1 MSKASSQQLA
11 SKLPNASSVACIGF
25 SMTTLYAFY
34 SMNARKE
41 RLKGQIQH
49 PKEDF
54 NRIKE
59 ESSER
64 FKLGKDEFKC
74 MPAIQEAQRL
84 AKAQKLKW
92 NEGNGEVKEYCRRLK
107 ESMKN
112 DSSHQDNDALELDF
126 VKSKEKDLEAKKM
139 TLEDLLADE
148 RFRGVWFEV
157 GGTDFS
163 LADLQCLRDCMDCV
177 LELLRTDEKRLGW
190 SIEVAAAWN
199 DCAKKREKIAHVL
212 KDVKSA
218 RVSGATDT

>member
-64 FKLGKDEFKC
+64 FKLGKDEV
-74 MPAIQEAQRL
+74 ERRQRRSKRVL
-84 AKAQKLKW
+84 PTF
-92 NEGNGEVKEYCRRLK
+92 EGIHEERL
-107 ESMKN
+107 
-112 DSSHQDNDALELDF
+112 
-126 VKSKEKDLEAKKM
+126 
-139 TLEDLLADE
+139 
-148 RFRGVWFEV
+148 
-157 GGTDFS
+157 
-163 LADLQCLRDCMDCV
+163 
-177 LELLRTDEKRLGW
+177 
-190 SIEVAAAWN
+190 
-199 DCAKKREKIAHVL
+199 IA
-212 KDVKSA
+212 S
-218 RVSGATDT
+218 R